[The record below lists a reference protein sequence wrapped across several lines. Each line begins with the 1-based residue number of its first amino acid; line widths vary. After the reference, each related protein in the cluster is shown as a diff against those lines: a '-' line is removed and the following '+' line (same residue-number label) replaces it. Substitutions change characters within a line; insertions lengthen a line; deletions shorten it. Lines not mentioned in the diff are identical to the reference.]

1 MKIFVQGLSHTGS
14 VYSAC
19 LAELGHTVIA
29 YDSDIKIIKNLKKGI
44 APIYEPGLSELIKKN
59 TSKKKLTYINKFNNI
74 SLSDFVWF
82 TYDPAVNERDISNI
96 LPVINNIKKTLKKLK
111 NNTNI
116 IISSQLP
123 VGSINQLETYSHKK
137 LNKSFNFYCCPE
149 NLRLGNSIKSFLK
162 PSRIVV
168 GHRTSTDKLIIK
180 KLLNKINKK
189 IVWMSIESAEVTKH
203 AINSFLGM
211 SVSFINEIASIC
223 ESTNASAHD
232 VEKGLKSEPRIGK
245 RAFLSPGLAFSGG
258 TLGRDINYL
267 KQVSKKFKLKNL
279 LISSILDSNKN
290 HKLWIFDK
298 LKQIIKKNKIKNI
311 CIWGFSYVENT
322 DTLRRSLGIDI
333 AKWLSRRGIKVF
345 GYDKTVKKLPS
356 YIYKLEDPKS
366 KINES
371 QILII
376 LSKDKDLYKKLNK
389 DEIISMY
396 KLNKKLLVIDPNS
409 TFNIFKNYYKSK
421 YIFVGKNKISKS
433 RNNDQK

>member
-1 MKIFVQGLSHTGS
+1 MKVFVQGLSHTGS
-14 VYSAC
+14 VFSAC

-29 YDSDIKIIKNLKKGI
+29 YDDDKKVIKNLKKGI
-44 APIYEPGLSELIKKN
+44 APIYEPGLKKIIKKN
-59 TSKKKLTYINKFNNI
+59 IYKKKLIYTNNLNAINT
-74 SLSDFVWF
+74 SDFIWF
-82 TYDPAVNERDISNI
+82 TYDPIVNDRDVSNI
-96 LPVINNIKKTLKKLK
+96 LLTINSIKKTLRKL
-111 NNTNI
+111 NNSMNV

-123 VGSINQLETYSHKK
+123 VGSIKKLEKYSEKK

-162 PSRIVV
+162 PARTVV
-168 GHRTSTDKLIIK
+168 GYRKAEGKIKIK

-189 IVWMSIESAEVTKH
+189 IIWMSIESAEVTKH

-223 ESTNASAHD
+223 ELSNANAHD

-245 RAFLSPGLAFSGG
+245 RAFLSPGLSFSGG

-279 LISSILDSNKN
+279 LISSILDSNEN

-298 LKQIIKKNKIKNI
+298 LKKIIKKKKIKNI

-322 DTLRRSLGIDI
+322 DTLRRSLGINI
-333 AKWLSRRGIKVF
+333 AKWLSKRGLTVF
-345 GYDKTVKKLPS
+345 GYDKTIKKLPN
-356 YIYKLEDPKS
+356 YINKISRPES
-366 KINES
+366 KIKES

-376 LSKDKDLYKKLNK
+376 LAKDENLHKKLNK
-389 DEIISMY
+389 NQIMSMY
-396 KLNKKLLVIDPNS
+396 NLNKNLLVIDPNS
-409 TFNIFKNYYKSK
+409 AFNVFKKYYKHK
-421 YIFVGKNKISKS
+421 YIFVGKNNLSKV
-433 RNNDQK
+433 K